1 MPGDNAK
8 HIFGER
14 VPYEETVAPFSQYP
28 FDLHFT
34 QVSAGFPITRAP
46 QASGLEKAA
55 ALDLLRH
62 RKQRV
67 ERIPGL
73 GVWGAVGPL
82 WAASAPKSLVKG
94 VEKRRVPADAQQACN
109 QLEEIVLTSR

>member
-55 ALDLLRH
+55 ALDRSGSKRDLDLLCQTDKD
-62 RKQRV
+62 RKGK
-67 ERIPGL
+67 IKNL
-73 GVWGAVGPL
+73 TYL
-82 WAASAPKSLVKG
+82 FPKKYA
-94 VEKRRVPADAQQACN
+94 K
-109 QLEEIVLTSR
+109 I